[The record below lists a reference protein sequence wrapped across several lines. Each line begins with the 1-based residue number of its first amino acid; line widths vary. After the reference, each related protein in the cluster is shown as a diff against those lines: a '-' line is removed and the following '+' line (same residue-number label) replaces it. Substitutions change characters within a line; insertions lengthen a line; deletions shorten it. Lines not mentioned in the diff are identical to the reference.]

1 MYTLGKDFD
10 TTEAKEFVPFENP
23 PSGGYVFKVVGS
35 DDTAARNGRPMVTI
49 ALDIADGPHA
59 GAFARFPKPY
69 RQMLDGDS
77 LAYFKAMLK
86 YFGESNPEAKMQ
98 KVIFTQR
105 DGSKGF
111 DHTALVGLRIG
122 GNLREAEY
130 IKQDT
135 GETKVGL
142 EISFLGA
149 VKDVGS
155 MKPLPLKKLAGAAP
169 AGRPTASRP
178 ASSGSAPAADFDDGL
193 PF

>member
-35 DDTAARNGRPMVTI
+35 EDAPTRGGRPMVTL
-49 ALDIADGPHA
+49 ALDIDEGPHK
-59 GAFARFPKPY
+59 GAFTRFPKPY
-69 RQMLDGDS
+69 RQMLDGES
-77 LAYFKAMLK
+77 LPYFKAMLK

-111 DHTALVGLRIG
+111 DHAALVGLRIG

-142 EISFLGA
+142 EVSFLGA

-155 MKPLPLKKLAGAAP
+155 MKPLPLKKLEGSRPAARP
-169 AGRPTASRP
+169 AASRP
-178 ASSGSAPAADFDDGL
+178 ATTSRPPLDEDDSL